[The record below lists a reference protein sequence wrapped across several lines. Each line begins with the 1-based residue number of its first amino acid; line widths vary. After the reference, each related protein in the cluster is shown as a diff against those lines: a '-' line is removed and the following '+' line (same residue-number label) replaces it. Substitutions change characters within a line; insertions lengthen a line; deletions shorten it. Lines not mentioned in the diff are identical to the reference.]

1 MKRRTGPAWVCIIA
15 LLGVIMAGTLASA
28 TSFPKE
34 ANIVELLQQS
44 ELILHGTVTSV
55 TDGIDQRGVPYTE
68 VKLHVTEALRGQVGS
83 EYTFRQFGLL
93 KPRDMGNGRTNL
105 MVTPAGWAT
114 YSKGEETILFLG
126 KQAAWTGLQTTAGL
140 GHGKF
145 KVAMAGATNQAN
157 NAGLFKDV
165 QIDPTLL
172 KTNEQRAMLTGTGPV
187 NVKAFKSLIRQAVQ
201 NQWVEKGN
209 MRHVEK

>member
-1 MKRRTGPAWVCIIA
+1 
-15 LLGVIMAGTLASA
+15 MAGTLASA
-28 TSFPKE
+28 TSFQKE

-55 TDGIDQRGVPYTE
+55 TDGIDEHGLPYTE

-93 KPRDMGNGRTNL
+93 KPRDMGNGRKNV

-114 YSKGEETILFLG
+114 YNKGEETILFLH
-126 KQAAWTGLQTTAGL
+126 KQAALTGLRTTAGL
-140 GHGKF
+140 GQGKF
-145 KVAMAGATNQAN
+145 KVAMGSATNHN
-157 NAGLFKDV
+157 T
-165 QIDPTLL
+165 TLL

-187 NVKAFKSLIRQAVQ
+187 NVNAFKSLIRQAVK
-201 NQWVEKGN
+201 NQWVEKGS
-209 MRHVEK
+209 MRNAEN